1 MGRLLVVLGTA
12 GSDPYAGMA
21 WMHMQF
27 AAGLQRLGHQV
38 HYLEATSTW
47 PYDPEQRTRVDDG
60 HYAAAHVA
68 RLCRAFG
75 LDQHWALRRSF
86 GDGAW
91 VGPDA
96 PKAERL
102 LAEADAVFNISGATS
117 LHEQGLEARRVVL
130 VGTDPVVYELAVAQG
145 RELWL
150 LDEHDDVVT
159 YGENIGR
166 NGCRVP
172 PLPRLR
178 GRMRQPVLLDR
189 WRWGGAVNG
198 RYTTVGNYRQDGR
211 DIEFEGERYTW
222 SKHHEYRRLL
232 HLPSCA
238 SVRLELATNVAGLGS
253 DDRLLLT
260 SRGWRLV
267 DASEFSL
274 DPWAY
279 RDYVCRSR
287 AEFTVAKDLN
297 VRLRS
302 GWFSERSACYL
313 AAGRPVVAQD
323 TGFGEVLPVGEGL
336 FAFSTAEQALEA
348 IDRIEAD
355 YARHS
360 AAARAIAEEWFR
372 AETVLER
379 LLEDLGL

>member
-1 MGRLLVVLGTA
+1 VKRHLVVLGTA

-27 AAGLQRLGHQV
+27 AAGLARLGHDV
-38 HYLEATSTW
+38 HYVEATSTW
-47 PYDPEQRTRVDDG
+47 PYDPERETRVDDG
-60 HYAAAHVA
+60 RYAAGHLE

-75 LDQHWALRRSF
+75 LEQRWALRRSF
-86 GDGAW
+86 ADDAW
-91 VGPDA
+91 VGPLG
-96 PKAERL
+96 PRAERL
-102 LAEADAVFNISGATS
+102 LREADAVFNISGATS
-117 LHEQGLEARRVVL
+117 LHEQGLEAGRLVL

-145 RELWL
+145 HERWL

-166 NGCRVP
+166 SGCRVP

-178 GRMRQPVLLDR
+178 GHTRQPVLLDL
-189 WRWGGAVNG
+189 WQAGPGNG

-211 DIEFEGERYTW
+211 DVEYEGYTYRW
-222 SKHHEYRRLL
+222 SKHHEYARLID
-232 HLPSCA
+232 LPS
-238 SVRLELATNVAGLGS
+238 SSPVPLELATNLGALAPA
-253 DDRLLLT
+253 DLRRLCDH
-260 SRGWRLV
+260 GWRVV
-267 DASEFSL
+267 DASTFSL

-279 RDYVCRSR
+279 RGYVCGSR

-323 TGFGEVLPVGEGL
+323 TGFGDVLPVGEGL
-336 FAFSTAEQALEA
+336 FAYSTAEEALWA
-348 IDRIEAD
+348 IEQIEAD

-360 AAARAIAEEWFR
+360 AAARAIAEGWFR
-372 AETVLER
+372 AETVLAR
-379 LLEDLGL
+379 LLGDLGL